1 MMKKEPPLKNL
12 ATNATSNDSEHLL
25 NTANVNN
32 GNNNSNNYSQNIG
45 YNSTISALV
54 RGIHETGIHDL
65 HTLHLPLMTNTD
77 DATNVENTVTN
88 SNDPVAIHTPQRQQF
103 PLTNRVSSY
112 STPNSVLST
121 PRSKFSIS
129 PQPSATSLTIPRF
142 IINIEPPETPNA
154 EDDCNKTI
162 TGSEVP
168 HSPGRR
174 FSQLNF
180 ALRRF
185 SHAHSSGNL
194 NRYGDSMGSLGH
206 RALLQ
211 YVDSNDISALR
222 AILDSRHVPVDDR
235 DENGTTV
242 LMVVA
247 GRGLTAFVREFLAR
261 GAEVQAEDNDNWTAL
276 LCAAKGGHLDI
287 VQLLVDHGADIE
299 HREMGGWTALM
310 WASYRGHTEL
320 VRFLLEKGADVN
332 SHGNYHLGPL
342 LWAAGRGFKEIVELL
357 VQRGAKINVGDK
369 YGTTALVWACRKGN
383 VEIVDTLLKAGANV
397 DTAGM
402 YSWTPLLVA
411 TTGGHTDCV
420 TSLLEK
426 RPNVNALDKDGMTAL
441 SIASREG
448 FQEIAAALI
457 AAGAYINIQDRA
469 GDTPLIHAVKGG
481 HRGLVEALLKK
492 HADVDI
498 QGKDRKTAMYTA
510 VEKGH
515 SHIVKILLPTNPD
528 LEASTKDGDTAL
540 LRAVRNRNLDN
551 VQMLLDRKAKVTA
564 SDKRG
569 DTCLH
574 IAMRARSKAIVE
586 ALLRNP
592 KNSQL
597 LYRAN
602 KSGETPYG
610 IDTNHQ
616 KTILGQVFG
625 ARRLNTNEDSEGML
639 GYELYSSALADVLS
653 EPTLTTPITV
663 GLYAK
668 WGSGKSFLLSKL
680 REEMNNFARQW
691 AEPPI
696 RTSGLLF
703 LVCLHIALILAT
715 IVGLS
720 VQSVMWGSIAGVI
733 FLVLTYLVLAGI
745 RYANY
750 EMDLYWAYSVHHG
763 IEKRLGRLRLI
774 LQVAFCHPPGPQAEP
789 QAKPVRFHFAE
800 AGSASPTGEG
810 SVAQMLTSLFE
821 TLEFHYGWL
830 STRLYRA
837 FRPKVLKSSA
847 GWRWRRMC
855 CVPIVIIFE
864 LGLLTLIAGISLV
877 TAYFTFA
884 TADEQQHILVSIYV
898 ICAVLVTI
906 ICTNLHVLAKAFGS
920 LFVSQ
925 GRHLKQAVRG
935 NEGAPLTALGA
946 EVALMT
952 DMVKCLDAFTNQ
964 QSRLVGVVDALD
976 SCDTERI
983 LSMLN
988 AIQTLLSSPNR
999 PFVLLIAVDPHV
1011 IAKAA
1016 EANSR
1021 RLFTEGGIGGHDF
1034 LRNLVHLPVYLQNSG
1049 LRKVQR
1055 AQMTALLFK
1064 RNYSEFPNEDGP
1076 TLGHSVSARRLS
1088 NASEIMSSQEK
1099 LRTPHNA
1106 ARTAGKKLRL
1116 SESVASS
1123 IGSNL
1128 HRLGQ
1133 NPQGVLDLSKIML
1146 TDDYFSDVNPRSI
1159 RRLMNVI
1166 YITVRLLKA
1175 FQIDFSWYRLSS
1187 WINLTEQWPL
1197 RASMIVLQHDQSMDS
1212 YDDNMSLQSVYEKVR
1227 IKIACLREAAPLLEL
1242 DRDERKLD
1250 AFLQLHKSDLLVAD
1264 LRIFLPFTIN
1274 LDPYLRKVLKEDQQ
1288 NIEDEGPIMIQTK
1301 PNLLPPVRIPTTP
1314 STYMTSPAGYPPY
1327 HMFSNDYTFNE
1338 LRQRSI
1344 GASLEPQTTPLLSSP
1359 NESFSEDI
1367 LQTRLSDLTVEG
1379 VISLVERVEDLR
1391 PALLKLAPILKENSI
1406 TGRVLK
1412 YCDLSELKT
1421 VLGLSFG
1428 HWELFRLLVTTLRD
1442 CEKVQRKFKPTP
1454 AIADVPANPIINKDS
1469 TDSHNLIPNTQ
1480 HSRKNST
1487 SHMEKQVTL
1496 EEQMICGALQTLN
1509 EEAFEDVASS
1519 ERPSPSGM
1527 PTGEMLAAAAQLHL
1541 APIRES
1547 SEFGSPSDEQKTN
1560 NILQYASNN
1569 NYNNINTQKHL
1580 NTDYNR
1586 SASTNSLQSLTG
1598 GLYLSNA
1605 DSELYGNSNV
1615 LSSTL
1620 NPTTLVTSSPEPMRR
1635 DSILKPQ
1642 GSMKTSDKRVS
1653 IKQTTSDITIPNNNN
1668 KIIANVEYISEI
1680 SLVNNTTGPKPIAV
1694 ERRLNKPPSGPRPAS
1709 LVITKNDKKSGQ
1721 YRYKMTRS
1729 SSVDY
1734 EDIEGQHQTNNANK
1748 LTSEQMQED
1757 ESAPLVF
1764 TVHK

>member
-1 MMKKEPPLKNL
+1 MK
-12 ATNATSNDSEHLL
+12 
-25 NTANVNN
+25 
-32 GNNNSNNYSQNIG
+32 NS
-45 YNSTISALV
+45 
-54 RGIHETGIHDL
+54 
-65 HTLHLPLMTNTD
+65 
-77 DATNVENTVTN
+77 
-88 SNDPVAIHTPQRQQF
+88 
-103 PLTNRVSSY
+103 
-112 STPNSVLST
+112 LST
-121 PRSKFSIS
+121 TKEDEAEGNSCEETRRTAPRLSHMGRAFSEMS
-129 PQPSATSLTIPRF
+129 PLNPASTTSCRGAGTTIHFRRDSGHYGNIFPFGFLRTSLQ
-142 IINIEPPETPNA
+142 
-154 EDDCNKTI
+154 KT
-162 TGSEVP
+162 
-168 HSPGRR
+168 
-174 FSQLNF
+174 
-180 ALRRF
+180 
-185 SHAHSSGNL
+185 GNSMQHL
-194 NRYGDSMGSLGH
+194 NRYGDSMGSLAH

-211 YVDSNDISALR
+211 YVDSNDLSGLR
-222 AILDSRHVPVDDR
+222 AILDSRHLSVDDR
-235 DENGTTV
+235 DENGTTG

-247 GRGLTAFVREFLAR
+247 GRGLTVFVREFLAR
-261 GAEVQAEDNDNWTAL
+261 GADVQAEDNDNWTAL
-276 LCAAKGGHLDI
+276 LCAAKNGHFDI
-287 VQLLVDHGADIE
+287 VQLLIDNGADVE
-299 HREMGGWTALM
+299 HRDMGGWTALM
-310 WASYRGHTEL
+310 WAAYRGHTDL

-332 SHGNYHLGPL
+332 VHGNYHLGPL
-342 LWAAGRGFKEIVELL
+342 LWAAGRGFKEIVDLL
-357 VQRGAKINVGDK
+357 VQRGAKVNVGDK

-383 VEIVDTLLKAGANV
+383 AEIVDTLLKAGANV

-411 TTGGHTDCV
+411 TSDGHTDCV

-441 SIASREG
+441 AIASREG
-448 FQEIAAALI
+448 FQEICAALI

-481 HRGLVEALLKK
+481 HRGVVEALLKK

-498 QGKDRKTAMYTA
+498 QGKDRKTGIYTA

-515 SHIVKILLPTNPD
+515 THIVKLLLSTNPD
-528 LEASTKDGDTAL
+528 LEAATKDGDTAL
-540 LRAVRNRNLDN
+540 LRAVRNRNLEI
-551 VQMLLDRKAKVTA
+551 VLMLLDRKAKVTA

-569 DTCLH
+569 DSCLH

-602 KSGETPYG
+602 KAGETPYN
-610 IDTNHQ
+610 IDTIHQ

-668 WGSGKSFLLSKL
+668 WGSGKSFLLNKL
-680 REEMNNFARQW
+680 RDEMNNFARQW

-696 RTSGLLF
+696 KTSGLLF
-703 LVCLHIALILAT
+703 IVNLHIALVLGT

-720 VQSVMWGSIAGVI
+720 SWSAMWGTIAAI
-733 FLVLTYLVLAGI
+733 LYLVLTYLLLASI
-745 RYANY
+745 KYANNH
-750 EMDLYWAYSVHHG
+750 MDVYWAYSVQHG
-763 IEKRLGRLRLI
+763 IKKRIGRLRLI
-774 LQVAFCHPPGPQAEP
+774 LQVAFCHPPGAQADA

-800 AGSASPTGEG
+800 ASSASPTGEG
-810 SVAQMLTSLFE
+810 AVTHMLAALFE
-821 TLEFHYGWL
+821 AIESHYGWL

-837 FRPKVLKSSA
+837 FRPKALKATS

-855 CVPIVIIFE
+855 CMPIVIIFE
-864 LGLLTLIAGISLV
+864 LALLTLITGISLV
-877 TAYFTFA
+877 VAYFTYA
-884 TADEQQHILVSIYV
+884 SDDEQERILVSIYV

-906 ICTNLHVLAKAFGS
+906 VCTNLHIMAKAFGS
-920 LFVSQ
+920 LFISQ
-925 GRHLKQAVRG
+925 GRHLRRSVRH
-935 NEGAPLTALGA
+935 NEGAPLTALGT

-952 DMVKCLDAFTNQ
+952 DMIKCLDAFTNQ

-983 LSMLN
+983 LSVLN

-1055 AQMTALLFK
+1055 AQMTAMLFK

-1099 LRTPHNA
+1099 LRSSHNPG
-1106 ARTAGKKLRL
+1106 RSGGKKLRL

-1133 NPQGVLDLSKIML
+1133 NPQGVLDLSRMML
-1146 TDDYFSDVNPRSI
+1146 TDDYFSDVNPRSM

-1197 RASMIVLQHDQSMDS
+1197 RASMIVLQHDNFMDS
-1212 YDDNMSLQSVYEKVR
+1212 YDDNLPLQAVYEKVR
-1227 IKIACLREAAPLLEL
+1227 PKIACLREAAPLLEL

-1288 NIEDEGPIMIQTK
+1288 SIEDEGTLMLQNK
-1301 PNLLPPVRIPTTP
+1301 PSVNTAVRIPPPTP
-1314 STYMTSPAGYPPY
+1314 TYVPSPAVYPPY
-1327 HMFSNDYTFNE
+1327 QLFHNDYEMRHRNPSTISE
-1338 LRQRSI
+1338 SAL
-1344 GASLEPQTTPLLSSP
+1344 TPLIGSP
-1359 NESFSEDI
+1359 SESFADDV
-1367 LQTRLSDLTVEG
+1367 LQTKLSDLTVEG
-1379 VISLVERVEDLR
+1379 VISLIERVDDLR
-1391 PALLKLAPILKENSI
+1391 PALPKLSPILRENAI
-1406 TGRVLK
+1406 NGRVLK
-1412 YCDLSELKT
+1412 YCDINDLKG
-1421 VLGLSFG
+1421 VLGLNFG
-1428 HWELFRLLVTTLRD
+1428 HWELFRLLINTLRD
-1442 CEKVQRKFKPTP
+1442 CEKMQRKFKPTP
-1454 AIADVPANPIINKDS
+1454 AIADVPAAANTAAPKDT
-1469 TDSHNLIPNTQ
+1469 TDTHTLAPSQP
-1480 HSRKNST
+1480 HSRKNSTT

-1519 ERPSPSGM
+1519 ERPSPSGL
-1527 PTGEMLAAAAQLHL
+1527 PTDSELQL
-1541 APIRES
+1541 
-1547 SEFGSPSDEQKTN
+1547 
-1560 NILQYASNN
+1560 
-1569 NYNNINTQKHL
+1569 INTQS
-1580 NTDYNR
+1580 TTMPP
-1586 SASTNSLQSLTG
+1586 ASPVAQ
-1598 GLYLSNA
+1598 
-1605 DSELYGNSNV
+1605 
-1615 LSSTL
+1615 
-1620 NPTTLVTSSPEPMRR
+1620 RR
-1635 DSILKPQ
+1635 DSILKHQ
-1642 GSMKTSDKRVS
+1642 NSVKTDKHVS
-1653 IKQTTSDITIPNNNN
+1653 IKQDTQKSGSNKLQMTSNL
-1668 KIIANVEYISEI
+1668 EYISEKPS
-1680 SLVNNTTGPKPIAV
+1680 SLCSSASTLPSSGSTTL
-1694 ERRLNKPPSGPRPAS
+1694 ERRPSKTGTGPRPAS
-1709 LVITKNDKKSGQ
+1709 LVITMNDHKGSQFKLV
-1721 YRYKMTRS
+1721 RS

-1734 EDIEGQHQTNNANK
+1734 EDIESQAPQGTVSKIILAEH
-1748 LTSEQMQED
+1748 LQED

>member
-1 MMKKEPPLKNL
+1 MKK
-12 ATNATSNDSEHLL
+12 A
-25 NTANVNN
+25 
-32 GNNNSNNYSQNIG
+32 
-45 YNSTISALV
+45 
-54 RGIHETGIHDL
+54 
-65 HTLHLPLMTNTD
+65 
-77 DATNVENTVTN
+77 
-88 SNDPVAIHTPQRQQF
+88 
-103 PLTNRVSSY
+103 
-112 STPNSVLST
+112 LST
-121 PRSKFSIS
+121 TQEDEAPEEGAVGEQTRRTPPRLMQMGRAFSEMS
-129 PQPSATSLTIPRF
+129 PLNPASASPSCR
-142 IINIEPPETPNA
+142 
-154 EDDCNKTI
+154 
-162 TGSEVP
+162 
-168 HSPGRR
+168 SPSSAAAGAALQIRR
-174 FSQLNF
+174 D
-180 ALRRF
+180 
-185 SHAHSSGNL
+185 SGNYGSIFPFGFLRLSLQKSGSSIQHL
-194 NRYGDSMGSLGH
+194 NRYGDSMGSLAH

-211 YVDSNDISALR
+211 YVENNDLSGLR
-222 AILDSRHVPVDDR
+222 AILDSRHLSVDDR
-235 DENGTTV
+235 DENGTTG

-247 GRGLTAFVREFLAR
+247 GRGLTVFVREFLAR
-261 GAEVQAEDNDNWTAL
+261 GADVQAEDNDNWTAL
-276 LCAAKGGHLDI
+276 ICAAKNGHFDI
-287 VQLLVDHGADIE
+287 VQVLIDHGADIE
-299 HREMGGWTALM
+299 HRDMGGWTALM
-310 WASYRGHTEL
+310 WAAYRGHTDL

-332 SHGNYHLGPL
+332 VHGNYHLGPL
-342 LWAAGRGFKEIVELL
+342 LWAAGRGFRDIVELL
-357 VQRGAKINVGDK
+357 VQRGAKVNVGDK

-383 VEIVDTLLKAGANV
+383 AEIVDTLLKAGANV

-411 TTGGHTDCV
+411 TSGGHTDCV

-426 RPNVNALDKDGMTAL
+426 KPNVNALDKDGMTAL
-441 SIASREG
+441 AIASREG
-448 FQEIAAALI
+448 FQEICAALI

-481 HRGLVEALLKK
+481 HRGVVEALLKK

-498 QGKDRKTAMYTA
+498 QGKDRKTAIYTA

-515 SHIVKILLPTNPD
+515 THIVKILLSTNPD
-528 LEASTKDGDTAL
+528 LEAATKDGDTAL
-540 LRAVRNRNLDN
+540 LRAVRNRNLEM

-602 KSGETPYG
+602 KAGETPYN
-610 IDTNHQ
+610 IDTIHQ

-668 WGSGKSFLLSKL
+668 WGSGKSFLLNKL
-680 REEMNNFARQW
+680 RDEMNNFARQW

-696 RTSGLLF
+696 NTSGLMF
-703 LVCLHIALILAT
+703 LVNLHIALVLGT
-715 IVGLS
+715 VVGMS
-720 VQSVMWGSIAGVI
+720 SWSAMWGGIAAVLY
-733 FLVLTYLVLAGI
+733 LVFTYLLLASI
-745 RYANY
+745 NYANNH
-750 EMDLYWAYSVHHG
+750 MDAYWAYSVQHG
-763 IEKRLGRLRLI
+763 IMKRFGRLRLI
-774 LQVAFCHPPGPQAEP
+774 LQVAFCHPPGAQADA

-800 AGSASPTGEG
+800 ASSASPTGE
-810 SVAQMLTSLFE
+810 SAVTHMLAALYEAIES
-821 TLEFHYGWL
+821 HYGWL

-837 FRPKVLKSSA
+837 FRPKALKVTSS
-847 GWRWRRMC
+847 WRWRRMC
-855 CVPIVIIFE
+855 CMPLVIIFE
-864 LGLLTLIAGISLV
+864 LCLLTLITGISLV
-877 TAYFTFA
+877 VAYFTYA
-884 TADEQQHILVSIYV
+884 SAEEKESILVSIYV
-898 ICAVLVTI
+898 ICAILVTI
-906 ICTNLHVLAKAFGS
+906 ICTNLHGLAKAFGS
-920 LFVSQ
+920 LFISQ
-925 GRHLKQAVRG
+925 GRHLRRSVRL
-935 NEGAPLTALGA
+935 NEGAPLTAMGA

-983 LSMLN
+983 LCVLN

-1055 AQMTALLFK
+1055 AQMTAMLFK

-1099 LRTPHNA
+1099 LRTSHNPG
-1106 ARTAGKKLRL
+1106 RSGKKMRL

-1133 NPQGVLDLSKIML
+1133 NPQGVLDLSRIML
-1146 TDDYFSDVNPRSI
+1146 TDDYFSDVNPRSM

-1197 RASMIVLQHDQSMDS
+1197 RASMIVLQHDNFMDS
-1212 YDDNMSLQSVYEKVR
+1212 YDDNVSLQAVYEKVR
-1227 IKIACLREAAPLLEL
+1227 PKIACLREAAPLLEL

-1288 NIEDEGPIMIQTK
+1288 SIEDEGTLMLQNK
-1301 PNLLPPVRIPTTP
+1301 PSINPAVRIPPPTP
-1314 STYMTSPAGYPPY
+1314 TYVPSPAAYPPY
-1327 HMFSNDYTFNE
+1327 QLFHNDYE
-1338 LRQRSI
+1338 LRHRNASI
-1344 GASLEPQTTPLLSSP
+1344 NSEPAMTPLIGSP
-1359 NESFSEDI
+1359 SDSFGDDV
-1367 LQTRLSDLTVEG
+1367 LQTKLSDLTVEG
-1379 VISLVERVEDLR
+1379 VISLLERVDDLR
-1391 PALLKLAPILKENSI
+1391 PALPKLSPILKENAI
-1406 TGRVLK
+1406 NGRVLK
-1412 YCDLSELKT
+1412 YCDTNDLKG
-1421 VLGLSFG
+1421 VLGLNFG
-1428 HWELFRLLVTTLRD
+1428 HWELFRLLINTLRD
-1442 CEKVQRKFKPTP
+1442 CEKLQRKFKPTP
-1454 AIADVPANPIINKDS
+1454 AIADVPASNTTAPKDS
-1469 TDSHNLIPNTQ
+1469 TDTHTLAPSQP
-1480 HSRKNST
+1480 HSRKNSTT

-1519 ERPSPSGM
+1519 ERPSPSGL
-1527 PTGEMLAAAAQLHL
+1527 PTDAELQL
-1541 APIRES
+1541 I
-1547 SEFGSPSDEQKTN
+1547 
-1560 NILQYASNN
+1560 
-1569 NYNNINTQKHL
+1569 
-1580 NTDYNR
+1580 
-1586 SASTNSLQSLTG
+1586 
-1598 GLYLSNA
+1598 
-1605 DSELYGNSNV
+1605 
-1615 LSSTL
+1615 SST
-1620 NPTTLVTSSPEPMRR
+1620 PMPPASPLAQRR
-1635 DSILKPQ
+1635 DSILKHQ
-1642 GSMKTSDKRVS
+1642 NSVKTDKRVS
-1653 IKQTTSDITIPNNNN
+1653 IKSGNSKLQMTSNL
-1668 KIIANVEYISEI
+1668 EYISEKPS
-1680 SLVNNTTGPKPIAV
+1680 SLSSSASTLPSSGSTTL
-1694 ERRLNKPPSGPRPAS
+1694 ERRPSKTTGPRPAS
-1709 LVITKNDKKSGQ
+1709 LVITKQDNKGSQFKLV
-1721 YRYKMTRS
+1721 RS

-1734 EDIEGQHQTNNANK
+1734 EDIESQVPTARSVNK
-1748 LTSEQMQED
+1748 IILAEHLPED

>member
-1 MMKKEPPLKNL
+1 MKLSKSWDELILSASRLSLNNLRTPGKKKTKN
-12 ATNATSNDSEHLL
+12 
-25 NTANVNN
+25 
-32 GNNNSNNYSQNIG
+32 
-45 YNSTISALV
+45 
-54 RGIHETGIHDL
+54 
-65 HTLHLPLMTNTD
+65 
-77 DATNVENTVTN
+77 
-88 SNDPVAIHTPQRQQF
+88 
-103 PLTNRVSSY
+103 
-112 STPNSVLST
+112 
-121 PRSKFSIS
+121 
-129 PQPSATSLTIPRF
+129 
-142 IINIEPPETPNA
+142 
-154 EDDCNKTI
+154 
-162 TGSEVP
+162 
-168 HSPGRR
+168 
-174 FSQLNF
+174 
-180 ALRRF
+180 
-185 SHAHSSGNL
+185 NL
-194 NRYGDSMGSLGH
+194 NRFGDSMGSLGH

-211 YVDSNDISALR
+211 YVDSNDLSSLR
-222 AILDSRHVPVDDR
+222 AILDSRHLSVDDR

-247 GRGLTAFVREFLAR
+247 SRGLTPFVREFLAR
-261 GAEVQAEDNDNWTAL
+261 GADVQAEDNDNWTAL
-276 LCAAKGGHLDI
+276 LCASKMGHYDI
-287 VQLLVDHGADIE
+287 VQLLLDHGADLE
-299 HREMGGWTALM
+299 HRDMGGWTALM
-310 WASYRGHTEL
+310 WAAYRGHTEL
-320 VRFLLEKGADVN
+320 VRFLLDKGADVN
-332 SHGNYHLGPL
+332 VHGNYHLGPL
-342 LWAAGRGFKEIVELL
+342 LWAAGRGFKEIVEML
-357 VQRGAKINVGDK
+357 VSRGAKVNVGDK

-411 TTGGHTDCV
+411 VSGGHTDCV
-420 TSLLEK
+420 ISLLEK
-426 RPNVNALDKDGMTAL
+426 KPNVNALDKDGMTAL

-448 FQEIAAALI
+448 YQEIAAALI

-481 HRGLVEALLKK
+481 HRSVVEALLKK

-498 QGKDRKTAMYTA
+498 QGKDRKTAIYTA

-515 SHIVKILLPTNPD
+515 NQIVKILLQTNPD
-528 LEASTKDGDTAL
+528 LEAATKDGDTAL
-540 LRAVRNRNLDN
+540 LKAVRNRNLDI
-551 VQMLLDRKAKVTA
+551 VQMLLDRKAKVGA
-564 SDKRG
+564 SDKKG

-597 LYRAN
+597 LYRPN
-602 KSGETPYG
+602 KSGETPYV
-610 IDTNHQ
+610 IDTSHQ

-625 ARRLNTNEDSEGML
+625 SRRLNTNEDSEGML

-653 EPTLTTPITV
+653 DPTLTTPITV

-668 WGSGKSFLLSKL
+668 WGSGKSFLLNKL
-680 REEMNNFARQW
+680 KDEMTNFARQW
-691 AEPPI
+691 AEPPLK
-696 RTSGLLF
+696 TGGLLF
-703 LVCLHIALILAT
+703 LVCFHLALILGT
-715 IVGLS
+715 IVGLATWS
-720 VQSVMWGSIAGVI
+720 EIWGSVAGVS
-733 FLVLTYLVLAGI
+733 FLVFAYLLLAII
-745 RYANY
+745 RYCNY
-750 EMDLYWAYSVHHG
+750 QLDMYWAYSIDHG
-763 IEKRLGRLRLI
+763 ILKRIGRLRLI
-774 LQVAFCHPPGPQAEP
+774 LQVAFCHPPGAQSDS

-800 AGSASPTGEG
+800 ASSASPTGEG
-810 SVAQMLTSLFE
+810 AVAHMLASLFE
-821 TLEFHYGWL
+821 AIEVHYGWL

-837 FRPKVLKSSA
+837 FRPKPLKVTA

-855 CVPIVIIFE
+855 CVPIVVIFE
-864 LGLLTLIAGISLV
+864 VGLLALIAGLSLV
-877 TAYFTFA
+877 VAYFA
-884 TADEQQHILVSIYV
+884 HNSSVKRDNVLIPIYV
-898 ICAVLVTI
+898 ICALFVCI
-906 ICTNLHVLAKAFGS
+906 ICTNLHVLAKAIGS

-925 GRHLKQAVRG
+925 GRHLKRTVRS

-983 LSMLN
+983 LSVLN

-999 PFVLLIAVDPHV
+999 PFVVLIAVDPHV

-1034 LRNLVHLPVYLQNSG
+1034 LRNLIHLPVYLQNSG

-1064 RNYSEFPNEDGP
+1064 RNYGELQGDDAP
-1076 TLGHSVSARRLS
+1076 TLGHSISARRLS

-1099 LRTPHNA
+1099 LRAPMA
-1106 ARTAGKKLRL
+1106 GGRASGPGKKLRL

-1133 NPQGVLDLSKIML
+1133 NPQGVLDMSKIML
-1146 TDDYFSDVNPRSI
+1146 TDDYFSDVNPRSM

-1197 RASMIVLQHDQSMDS
+1197 RASMIVLYHDQFMDQF
-1212 YDDNMSLQSVYEKVR
+1212 DDSLSLQAVYEKVR
-1227 IKIACLREAAPLLEL
+1227 PKLACLREAAPLLEL

-1288 NIEDEGPIMIQTK
+1288 SIEDEGSLVLQNRPSVQ
-1301 PNLLPPVRIPTTP
+1301 PSVRLAPTPTTYVP
-1314 STYMTSPAGYPPY
+1314 SPMGPYPPY
-1327 HMFSNDYTFNE
+1327 QLLHNDFAMQE
-1338 LRQRSI
+1338 LRQRNFS
-1344 GASLEPQTTPLLSSP
+1344 SSTEPPMTPLLSSP
-1359 NESFSEDI
+1359 VDSFGDDI
-1367 LQTRLSDLTVEG
+1367 LQTKLSDLTVEG
-1379 VISLVERVEDLR
+1379 VISLIERVEDLK
-1391 PALLKLAPILKENSI
+1391 PALTKLAPVLRENAI
-1406 TGRVLK
+1406 NGRVLK
-1412 YCDLSELKT
+1412 YCELNDLKQ

-1428 HWELFRLLVTTLRD
+1428 HWELFRLLINTMRD
-1442 CEKVQRKFKPTP
+1442 CEKVQRKFKPSP
-1454 AIADVPANPIINKDS
+1454 AISDIPSNTVSASTKDQI
-1469 TDSHNLIPNTQ
+1469 DSHTLAPNPP
-1480 HSRKNST
+1480 HSRKNSTT

-1509 EEAFEDVASS
+1509 EDAFEDVASS
-1519 ERPSPSGM
+1519 ERPSPSGL
-1527 PTGEMLAAAAQLHL
+1527 PTGEMIAAATQLHL

-1547 SEFGSPSDEQKTN
+1547 SEFGSPSDEQKYNN
-1560 NILQYASNN
+1560 NILPYVSNN
-1569 NYNNINTQKHL
+1569 NNNNNNNSNNFNNTTPTLQQQQQLQNKQTTTT
-1580 NTDYNR
+1580 TDYNR
-1586 SASTNSLQSLTG
+1586 SASSHSLHSLSG
-1598 GLYLSNA
+1598 SIYM
-1605 DSELYGNSNV
+1605 DHELQGPSTV

-1620 NPTTLVTSSPEPMRR
+1620 INTNLMPPSSPVQTRR
-1635 DSILKPQ
+1635 DSILKHQ
-1642 GSMKTSDKRVS
+1642 GSAKTDKRVS
-1653 IKQTTSDITIPNNNN
+1653 IKQTSTNNNN
-1668 KIIANVEYISEI
+1668 NTKLSSSNLEYVSEKLNDN
-1680 SLVNNTTGPKPIAV
+1680 SATNTLGNNKK
-1694 ERRLNKPPSGPRPAS
+1694 RQNKTASGPRPAS
-1709 LVITKNDKKSGQ
+1709 LVITKNEGNSQFKLV
-1721 YRYKMTRS
+1721 RS
-1729 SSVDY
+1729 SSIDY
-1734 EDIEGQHQTNNANK
+1734 DDIEAQQYNANFQRPTNRTT
-1748 LTSEQMQED
+1748 LLEQLQED

>member
-1 MMKKEPPLKNL
+1 MCFFARNSKKSEITMKRTPKLSQVGRAYSEMSPLNPS
-12 ATNATSNDSEHLL
+12 TSSA
-25 NTANVNN
+25 AN
-32 GNNNSNNYSQNIG
+32 
-45 YNSTISALV
+45 ISAGSSQGHGQ
-54 RGIHETGIHDL
+54 R
-65 HTLHLPLMTNTD
+65 
-77 DATNVENTVTN
+77 
-88 SNDPVAIHTPQRQQF
+88 DPVGGYGSIFTFGFLR
-103 PLTNRVSSY
+103 
-112 STPNSVLST
+112 NSF
-121 PRSKFSIS
+121 SKSG
-129 PQPSATSLTIPRF
+129 TSL
-142 IINIEPPETPNA
+142 
-154 EDDCNKTI
+154 
-162 TGSEVP
+162 
-168 HSPGRR
+168 
-174 FSQLNF
+174 Q
-180 ALRRF
+180 
-185 SHAHSSGNL
+185 NL
-194 NRYGDSMGSLGH
+194 NRFGDSMGSLGH

-211 YVDSNDISALR
+211 YVEVNDISGLR
-222 AILDSRHVPVDDR
+222 SILDSRHLSVDDR
-235 DENGTTV
+235 DENGATV

-247 GRGLTAFVREFLAR
+247 ARGLTVFVREFLAR
-261 GAEVQAEDNDNWTAL
+261 GADIQAEDNDNWTAL
-276 LCAAKGGHLDI
+276 LCASKAGHFEI
-287 VQLLVDHGADIE
+287 VQLLLDHGADLE
-299 HREMGGWTALM
+299 HRDMGGWTSLM
-310 WASYRGHTEL
+310 WAAYRGHTEL
-320 VRFLLEKGADVN
+320 VRFFLDKGADVN
-332 SHGNYHLGPL
+332 VHGNYHLGPL
-342 LWAAGRGFKEIVELL
+342 LWAAGRGFKDIVEML
-357 VQRGAKINVGDK
+357 VTRGAKVNVGDK

-411 TTGGHTDCV
+411 ASGGHTECV
-420 TSLLEK
+420 TSVLEK
-426 RPNVNALDKDGMTAL
+426 KPNVNALDKDGMTAL

-448 FQEIAAALI
+448 YQDIAAALI

-481 HRGLVEALLKK
+481 HRSVVEALLKK

-498 QGKDRKTAMYTA
+498 QGKDRKTAIYTA

-515 SHIVKILLPTNPD
+515 NQIVKILLHTNPD
-528 LEASTKDGDTAL
+528 LEAATKDGDTAL
-540 LRAVRNRNLDN
+540 LRAVRNRNLEI
-551 VQMLLDRKAKVTA
+551 VQMLLDRKAKVGA

-602 KSGETPYG
+602 KAGETPYA
-610 IDTNHQ
+610 IDTAHQ

-625 ARRLNTNEDSEGML
+625 SRRLNTNEDSEGML

-668 WGSGKSFLLSKL
+668 WGSGKSFLLNKL
-680 REEMNNFARQW
+680 RDEMTNFARQW

-696 RTSGLLF
+696 RTAGLLF
-703 LVCLHIALILAT
+703 LVCFHLALILGT
-715 IVGLS
+715 IVGLCTWS
-720 VQSVMWGSIAGVI
+720 FTWGPVAGVCI
-733 FLVLTYLVLAGI
+733 LAFTYLLLAII
-745 RYANY
+745 RYCNY
-750 EMDLYWAYSVHHG
+750 QMDMYWAYSIDHG
-763 IEKRLGRLRLI
+763 IQKRIGRLRLI
-774 LQVAFCHPPGPQAEP
+774 FQVAFCHPPGAQADS

-800 AGSASPTGEG
+800 ASSASPTGEG
-810 SVAQMLTSLFE
+810 AVAHMLAALFE
-821 TLEFHYGWL
+821 AIEIHYGWL

-837 FRPKVLKSSA
+837 FRPKPLKVTA

-855 CVPIVIIFE
+855 CVPIVVIFE
-864 LGLLTLIAGISLV
+864 IGLLTLIAGISLV
-877 TAYFTFA
+877 VAYFA
-884 TADEQQHILVSIYV
+884 HGSSVDGNNVLVSIYV

-906 ICTNLHVLAKAFGS
+906 ICTNLHVLAKAFGA
-920 LFVSQ
+920 LFTSQ
-925 GRHLKQAVRG
+925 GRHLKRTIRS

-952 DMVKCLDAFTNQ
+952 DMIKCLDAFTNQ

-983 LSMLN
+983 LSVLN

-999 PFVLLIAVDPHV
+999 PFVVLIAVDPHV

-1064 RNYSEFPNEDGP
+1064 RNYGELQGDDMP

-1099 LRTPHNA
+1099 LRGPLGGGRGA
-1106 ARTAGKKLRL
+1106 PSGKKSLRL

-1133 NPQGVLDLSKIML
+1133 NPQGVLDMSKIML
-1146 TDDYFSDVNPRSI
+1146 TDDYFSDVNPRSM

-1197 RASMIVLQHDQSMDS
+1197 RASMIVLHHDQFMESFDDS
-1212 YDDNMSLQSVYEKVR
+1212 VPLQTVYEKVR
-1227 IKIACLREAAPLLEL
+1227 PKLACLREAAPLLEL

-1288 NIEDEGPIMIQTK
+1288 SIEDEGSVVLQNRPSVQH
-1301 PNLLPPVRIPTTP
+1301 PVRMPPTPTT
-1314 STYMTSPAGYPPY
+1314 YITSPMGPYPPY
-1327 HMFSNDYTFNE
+1327 QLLQNEFSAVQE
-1338 LRQRSI
+1338 LRQRNLS
-1344 GASLEPQTTPLLSSP
+1344 SSTEPPLTPLLNSP
-1359 NESFSEDI
+1359 VESFGEDI
-1367 LQTRLSDLTVEG
+1367 LQTKLSDLTVEG

-1391 PALLKLAPILKENSI
+1391 PALSKLSPILRENAIS
-1406 TGRVLK
+1406 GRVLK
-1412 YCDLSELKT
+1412 YCELSDLKQ
-1421 VLGLSFG
+1421 VLNLSFG
-1428 HWELFRLLVTTLRD
+1428 HWELFRLLITTMRD

-1454 AIADVPANPIINKDS
+1454 AITEIPTPTVAVSKD
-1469 TDSHNLIPNTQ
+1469 THDSHSLVVVPSQ
-1480 HSRKNST
+1480 PHSRKNST
-1487 SHMEKQVTL
+1487 TSHLEKQVTL

-1509 EEAFEDVASS
+1509 EDAFEDVASS
-1519 ERPSPSGM
+1519 ERPSPSGL
-1527 PTGEMLAAAAQLHL
+1527 PTGEMIAAAAQLQL

-1547 SEFGSPSDEQKTN
+1547 SEFGSPSDEQKFNNNLLPYHVTN
-1560 NILQYASNN
+1560 NNN
-1569 NYNNINTQKHL
+1569 NNNNKLTAA
-1580 NTDYNR
+1580 DYNR
-1586 SASTNSLQSLTG
+1586 SVSSHSLHSLSGGLQMGNGLTSANSCSSSNNGSIPAGGGINLVMSSNNLREGVVSSRHPSVSDDLLVGSSLTPQLRSPTFSGSTAG
-1598 GLYLSNA
+1598 GI
-1605 DSELYGNSNV
+1605 
-1615 LSSTL
+1615 
-1620 NPTTLVTSSPEPMRR
+1620 PTV
-1635 DSILKPQ
+1635 
-1642 GSMKTSDKRVS
+1642 VV
-1653 IKQTTSDITIPNNNN
+1653 IPNENGGGDH
-1668 KIIANVEYISEI
+1668 VTHH
-1680 SLVNNTTGPKPIAV
+1680 LVDD
-1694 ERRLNKPPSGPRPAS
+1694 
-1709 LVITKNDKKSGQ
+1709 TK
-1721 YRYKMTRS
+1721 
-1729 SSVDY
+1729 
-1734 EDIEGQHQTNNANK
+1734 
-1748 LTSEQMQED
+1748 L
-1757 ESAPLVF
+1757 
-1764 TVHK
+1764 

>member
-1 MMKKEPPLKNL
+1 
-12 ATNATSNDSEHLL
+12 
-25 NTANVNN
+25 
-32 GNNNSNNYSQNIG
+32 
-45 YNSTISALV
+45 
-54 RGIHETGIHDL
+54 
-65 HTLHLPLMTNTD
+65 
-77 DATNVENTVTN
+77 
-88 SNDPVAIHTPQRQQF
+88 
-103 PLTNRVSSY
+103 
-112 STPNSVLST
+112 
-121 PRSKFSIS
+121 
-129 PQPSATSLTIPRF
+129 
-142 IINIEPPETPNA
+142 
-154 EDDCNKTI
+154 
-162 TGSEVP
+162 
-168 HSPGRR
+168 
-174 FSQLNF
+174 
-180 ALRRF
+180 
-185 SHAHSSGNL
+185 
-194 NRYGDSMGSLGH
+194 MGSLGH

-211 YVDSNDISALR
+211 YVEANDISGLR
-222 AILDSRHVPVDDR
+222 SILDSRHLTVDDR
-235 DENGTTV
+235 DENGATL
-242 LMVVA
+242 LMVVSA
-247 GRGLTAFVREFLAR
+247 RGLTVFVRELLAR
-261 GAEVQAEDNDNWTAL
+261 GADVQAEDNDNWTAL
-276 LCAAKGGHLDI
+276 LCASKAGHFEI
-287 VQLLVDHGADIE
+287 AQLLLDHGADLE
-299 HREMGGWTALM
+299 HREMGGWTSLM
-310 WASYRGHTEL
+310 WAAYRGRTEL
-320 VRFLLEKGADVN
+320 VRFFLEKGADVN
-332 SHGNYHLGPL
+332 VHGNYHLGPL
-342 LWAAGRGFKEIVELL
+342 LWAAGRGFKEIVEML
-357 VQRGAKINVGDK
+357 VTRGAKVNVGDK

-411 TTGGHTDCV
+411 ASGGHTDCV
-420 TSLLEK
+420 TSVLEK
-426 RPNVNALDKDGMTAL
+426 KPNVNALDKDGMTAL
-441 SIASREG
+441 AIAAREG
-448 FQEIAAALI
+448 YQDIAAALI

-481 HRGLVEALLKK
+481 HRSVVEALLKK

-498 QGKDRKTAMYTA
+498 QGKDRKTAIYTA

-515 SHIVKILLPTNPD
+515 NQIVKILLHTNPD
-528 LEASTKDGDTAL
+528 LEAPTKDGDTAL
-540 LRAVRNRNLDN
+540 LRAVRNRNLEI
-551 VQMLLDRKAKVTA
+551 VQMLLDRKAKVGA

-602 KSGETPYG
+602 KSAETPYA
-610 IDTNHQ
+610 IDTAHQ

-625 ARRLNTNEDSEGML
+625 SRRLNTNEDSEGML

-668 WGSGKSFLLSKL
+668 WGSGKSFLLTKL
-680 REEMNNFARQW
+680 REEMTNFARQW

-696 RTSGLLF
+696 RTAGLLF
-703 LVCLHIALILAT
+703 LVCFHLALILGT
-715 IVGLS
+715 IVGLCTWS
-720 VQSVMWGSIAGVI
+720 FTWGPVAGVS
-733 FLVLTYLVLAGI
+733 FLAFTYLLLAII
-745 RYANY
+745 RYCNY
-750 EMDLYWAYSVHHG
+750 QMDMYWAYSIDHG
-763 IEKRLGRLRLI
+763 IQKRIGRLRLI
-774 LQVAFCHPPGPQAEP
+774 FQVAFCHPPGAQADS

-800 AGSASPTGEG
+800 ASSASPTGEG
-810 SVAQMLTSLFE
+810 AVAHMLASLFE
-821 TLEFHYGWL
+821 AIEVHYGWL

-837 FRPKVLKSSA
+837 FRPKPLKVTA

-855 CVPIVIIFE
+855 CVPIVVIFE
-864 LGLLTLIAGISLV
+864 IGLLTLIAGISLV
-877 TAYFTFA
+877 VAYFA
-884 TADEQQHILVSIYV
+884 HGSSVDSDNVLVSIYV
-898 ICAVLVTI
+898 ISAILITI
-906 ICTNLHVLAKAFGS
+906 ICTNLHVLAKAFGA
-920 LFVSQ
+920 LFTSQ
-925 GRHLKQAVRG
+925 GRHLKRTIRSS
-935 NEGAPLTALGA
+935 EGAPLTALGS

-952 DMVKCLDAFTNQ
+952 DMIKCLDAFTNQ

-983 LSMLN
+983 LSVLN

-999 PFVLLIAVDPHV
+999 PFVVLLAVDPHV

-1064 RNYSEFPNEDGP
+1064 RNYGELQSDDAP

-1099 LRTPHNA
+1099 LRGPLGGGRGA
-1106 ARTAGKKLRL
+1106 ASGKKSLRL

-1133 NPQGVLDLSKIML
+1133 NPQGVLDMSRIML
-1146 TDDYFSDVNPRSI
+1146 TDDYFSDVNPRSM

-1197 RASMIVLQHDQSMDS
+1197 RASMIVLHHDQFMESFDDS
-1212 YDDNMSLQSVYEKVR
+1212 VPLQTVYEKVR
-1227 IKIACLREAAPLLEL
+1227 PKLACLREAAPLLEL

-1288 NIEDEGPIMIQTK
+1288 SIEDEGSVVLQNRPSVQH
-1301 PNLLPPVRIPTTP
+1301 PPRMPPTPTTYMP
-1314 STYMTSPAGYPPY
+1314 SPMGPYPPY
-1327 HMFSNDYTFNE
+1327 QLLQNDYAAVQE
-1338 LRQRSI
+1338 LRQRNFSS
-1344 GASLEPQTTPLLSSP
+1344 GSEPPMTPLLNSP
-1359 NESFSEDI
+1359 VESFGDDI
-1367 LQTRLSDLTVEG
+1367 LQTKLSDLTVEG
-1379 VISLVERVEDLR
+1379 VISLIERVEDLK
-1391 PALLKLAPILKENSI
+1391 PALPKLAPILRDNAIS
-1406 TGRVLK
+1406 GRVLK
-1412 YCDLSELKT
+1412 YCELNDLKKELN
-1421 VLGLSFG
+1421 LSFG
-1428 HWELFRLLVTTLRD
+1428 HWELFRLLITTMRD
-1442 CEKVQRKFKPTP
+1442 CEKMQRKFKAAP
-1454 AIADVPANPIINKDS
+1454 ALTEITANTVPLTKD
-1469 TDSHNLIPNTQ
+1469 TLDSHAMVVVPSQ
-1480 HSRKNST
+1480 PHSRKNSTT

-1509 EEAFEDVASS
+1509 EDAFEDVASS

-1527 PTGEMLAAAAQLHL
+1527 PTGEMIAAAAQLHL

-1547 SEFGSPSDEQKTN
+1547 SEFGSPSDEQKLNNNLIPYNNN
-1560 NILQYASNN
+1560 NINNN
-1569 NYNNINTQKHL
+1569 NYNPNTTPTNTQQQQQSQQYHNLHQHQQMQQQQQQQQHKL
-1580 NTDYNR
+1580 TTSDYNR
-1586 SASTNSLQSLTG
+1586 SASSHSLHSLSG
-1598 GLYLSNA
+1598 GMQILDTEIQGVTS
-1605 DSELYGNSNV
+1605 SSV

-1620 NPTTLVTSSPEPMRR
+1620 INGSLMPPPPTSPVQPRR
-1635 DSILKPQ
+1635 DSILKQQ
-1642 GSMKTSDKRVS
+1642 GSVKTDKRVS
-1653 IKQTTSDITIPNNNN
+1653 IRASPSSS
-1668 KIIANVEYISEI
+1668 NVEYISEK
-1680 SLVNNTTGPKPIAV
+1680 SSDNSNVLGGGSTTKKRHG
-1694 ERRLNKPPSGPRPAS
+1694 KPPSGPRPAS
-1709 LVITKNDKKSGQ
+1709 LVITKNDGNSHFKLV
-1721 YRYKMTRS
+1721 RS
-1729 SSVDY
+1729 SSIDY
-1734 EDIEGQHQTNNANK
+1734 EDIESQHATNIQRQTTNRT
-1748 LTSEQMQED
+1748 LLEQLQED